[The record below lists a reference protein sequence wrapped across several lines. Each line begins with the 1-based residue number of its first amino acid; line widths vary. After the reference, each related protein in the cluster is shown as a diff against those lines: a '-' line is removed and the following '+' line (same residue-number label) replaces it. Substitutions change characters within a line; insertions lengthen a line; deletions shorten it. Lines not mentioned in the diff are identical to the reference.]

1 MPTFIAV
8 VLAVVLL
15 VALLVPAGYGLPAPA
30 IALGFLVLGIPGM
43 FAIWWLYRRMSA
55 RGEVPPVGE
64 ADTAR
69 ERKLRGEDTSEVVE
83 PSPAQEVEFEGTG
96 RPADDE
102 PSAPERTQ
110 G

>member
-1 MPTFIAV
+1 VPAFIAV
-8 VLAVVLL
+8 VLAFILII
-15 VALLVPAGYGLPAPA
+15 ALLVPAGYGLPAPA
-30 IALGFLVLGIPGM
+30 IALGFLVLGIPGL
-43 FAIWWLYRRMSA
+43 FGIWLLYRRMTA

-83 PSPAQEVEFEGTG
+83 PSPAQDVEFVGTG
-96 RPADDE
+96 RPDDDE
-102 PSAPERTQ
+102 PSAPERSH